1 MGRARYIAQLFQRP
15 FLKYEKKTL
24 IQAPKDTTQEQE
36 IDDKG
41 AVRESV
47 GLKIFATLVSKT
59 FATWIHVPW
68 KG

>member
-15 FLKYEKKTL
+15 FLKYEEITL

-41 AVRESV
+41 AVRQSV
-47 GLKIFATLVSKT
+47 GLKIFANPVSKT
-59 FATWIHVPW
+59 FATWIHVPC

>member
-15 FLKYEKKTL
+15 FLKYEEITL

-41 AVRESV
+41 AVRQSV

-59 FATWIHVPW
+59 FATWIHVPC

>member
-1 MGRARYIAQLFQRP
+1 M
-15 FLKYEKKTL
+15 KYEITL

-36 IDDKG
+36 IHDKG
-41 AVRESV
+41 AVRQSI